1 MPKPKSTPSLSKT
14 KTASPKVKTPK
25 PAVEVDV
32 KAIEASKAG
41 PKTLEKASPKS
52 AKTSVKE
59 SAKSN
64 SKSTVQKSAVQKNTA
79 EKNTPKVKE
88 ASKAPVKP
96 SALKTLAPAKANNP
110 KFTEKSNDSPPT
122 SVPAQSV
129 KVTVIQE
136 LKEQLSRAGLIG
148 MGRPPR
154 VVVAFSGGSDS
165 TALLHALAQLRDTEG
180 LEALAVYYHH
190 NWRGTPAPE
199 LPRVHK
205 NCQRL
210 RIPLVFAPPH
220 PDEEKSEVSARHFRY
235 ERLIEVAT
243 QFKAEAILTAHHQD
257 DQIETILFRIF
268 RGTGP
273 DGLEGIQRTLFF
285 KKQGTD
291 TPSHIPILRPF
302 LGLSE
307 QVLSQYTQAHELL
320 FFKDPS
326 NTNTRYARNA
336 IRHNLL
342 PVIKAQFPTYEKAV
356 LKLSHLVEGDLSIL
370 DHITQSQWQALELH
384 GASPSVFQWGSKRS
398 TTLFCQLSVPY
409 QRRLV
414 RHLLQQFNIESDF
427 EDTQR
432 LIGFLTQDLHTLHLH
447 KKDKQGLFKQP
458 KASVKMSLGTTPEGD
473 LRFLLRSN
481 SAFWIE
487 VHPRRDQAYRE
498 LIAQRVGVP
507 LSGGIVTLP
516 WDAGQ
521 ALRVEPFPKRAGMFD
536 VRKLTSAKAK
546 DVLVNLSD
554 YAGQSI
560 VLRTRQAGDWLKP
573 LGMKGK
579 RMKLKAFFIAQ
590 RIPQELRAEWPVIA
604 CGSEVL
610 WVPGIGVSD
619 SLRVTMKVPPTHTWM
634 LGDTEEVTQLRTL
647 RFLEDPSTL
656 IEAEE
661 AALLEDTLDE
671 GLDDSLEES
680 LKGVLADSAPE
691 DSLTD
696 LSEEDPEAFDEVNH
710 IKSAERLMLEHE
722 LDPDEI
728 EVIDLEEVLDLDALP
743 EPPTGER
750 A

>member
-1 MPKPKSTPSLSKT
+1 MPKPKSTPSLTKK
-14 KTASPKVKTPK
+14 KTASPKKETSKASVEKAEKPVSASKETEKTVEK
-25 PAVEVDV
+25 APAKVAKTSLKESGKASTKTTAQAKDTKKSTAKTATV
-32 KAIEASKAG
+32 KAI
-41 PKTLEKASPKS
+41 PKTEAAKA
-52 AKTSVKE
+52 T
-59 SAKSN
+59 
-64 SKSTVQKSAVQKNTA
+64 
-79 EKNTPKVKE
+79 
-88 ASKAPVKP
+88 
-96 SALKTLAPAKANNP
+96 PAKAVKSKTAKP
-110 KFTEKSNDSPPT
+110 K
-122 SVPAQSV
+122 VILPAESV
-129 KVTVIQE
+129 KVTVLKE
-136 LKEQLSRAGLIG
+136 LREQLSQAGLIG

-235 ERLIEVAT
+235 ERLIDVAT

-273 DGLEGIQRTLFF
+273 DGLEGIQRALFF
-285 KKQGTD
+285 KKQGED
-291 TPSHIPILRPF
+291 RPSHIPILRPF

-307 QVLSQYTQAHELL
+307 RVLSAYSESNELL

-326 NTNTRYARNA
+326 NTNTRFARNA
-336 IRHNLL
+336 IRHTLL

-356 LKLSHLVEGDLSIL
+356 LKLSHLVEGDVSIL
-370 DHITQSQWQALELH
+370 DHLTHTQWEALELK
-384 GASPSVFQWGSKRS
+384 GASPSVFQFGAKRS
-398 TTLFCQLSVPY
+398 TTLFCQLNVPY

-432 LIGFLTQDLHTLHLH
+432 LIGFLTQDLQTLHLH
-447 KKDKQGLFKQP
+447 KKDKHDVLKKP
-458 KASVKMSLGTTPEGD
+458 KASVKMSLGTTREGD

-481 SAFWIE
+481 SAFWVE
-487 VHPRRDQAYRE
+487 VHPRRDEAYRN
-498 LIAQRVGVP
+498 LIAQTVSVP
-507 LSGGIVTLP
+507 LSGGVVTLP

-536 VRKLTSAKAK
+536 VRKLTSTKSK
-546 DVLVNLSD
+546 DILVNLSD
-554 YAGQSI
+554 YAGQGV

-590 RIPQELRAEWPVIA
+590 RIPQELRAEWPVVA
-604 CGSEVL
+604 CGDEIL
-610 WVPGIGVSD
+610 WVPGIGVSEA
-619 SLRVTMKVPPTHTWM
+619 LRVTMKVPPTHTWM

-647 RFLEDPSTL
+647 RFLEDPTTS
-656 IEAEE
+656 IAEQEE
-661 AALLEDTLDE
+661 AALEAELEDVLDESLEEGLVDTLD
-671 GLDDSLEES
+671 DDND
-680 LKGVLADSAPE
+680 G
-691 DSLTD
+691 
-696 LSEEDPEAFDEVNH
+696 FDEVNH
-710 IKSAERLMLEHE
+710 TKSVERLMLEHD

-728 EVIDLEEVLDLDALP
+728 DVIDLEEVLDLDDDEIEGA
-743 EPPTGER
+743 ES
-750 A
+750 

>member
-1 MPKPKSTPSLSKT
+1 MPKPKSSASSPKT
-14 KTASPKVKTPK
+14 KTASPKKDVSKASVKTAEKPVSASK
-25 PAVEVDV
+25 STKKVVEKAPAKVANASVKESGKASTKTTVQAKDAKKSTAKTPAV
-32 KAIEASKAG
+32 
-41 PKTLEKASPKS
+41 KASPKTE
-52 AKTSVKE
+52 AVK
-59 SAKSN
+59 
-64 SKSTVQKSAVQKNTA
+64 
-79 EKNTPKVKE
+79 
-88 ASKAPVKP
+88 AS
-96 SALKTLAPAKANNP
+96 PAKAVKSKTAKP
-110 KFTEKSNDSPPT
+110 K
-122 SVPAQSV
+122 VILPAESV
-129 KVTVIQE
+129 KVTVLKE
-136 LKEQLSRAGLIG
+136 LKEQLSQAGLIG

-190 NWRGTPAPE
+190 NWRGTPVPE

-235 ERLIEVAT
+235 ERLIDVAT

-273 DGLEGIQRTLFF
+273 DGLEGIQRALFF
-285 KKQGTD
+285 KKQGED

-307 QVLSQYTQAHELL
+307 RVLSAYTESNELL

-336 IRHNLL
+336 IRHKLL

-356 LKLSHLVEGDLSIL
+356 LKLSHLVEGDVSIL
-370 DHITQSQWQALELH
+370 DHITHTQWDALELK
-384 GASPSVFQWGSKRS
+384 GASPSVFQFGAKRS
-398 TTLFCQLSVPY
+398 TTLFCQLNVPY

-447 KKDKQGLFKQP
+447 KKDKQGVLKQP
-458 KASVKMSLGTTPEGD
+458 KASVKMSLGTTRDGD

-487 VHPRRDQAYRE
+487 VHPLRDDAYRN
-498 LIAQRVGVP
+498 LIAQTVSVP
-507 LSGGIVTLP
+507 LSGGVVTLP

-536 VRKLTSAKAK
+536 VRKLTSAKSK
-546 DVLVNLSD
+546 DILVNLSD
-554 YAGQSI
+554 YAGQSV

-590 RIPQELRAEWPVIA
+590 RIPQELRAEWPVVA
-604 CGSEVL
+604 CGDEVL
-610 WVPGIGVSD
+610 WVPGIGVSEA
-619 SLRVTMKVPPTHTWM
+619 LRVTMKVPPTHTWM

-647 RFLEDPSTL
+647 RFLEDPTTS
-656 IEAEE
+656 IAEQEE
-661 AALLEDTLDE
+661 AALEAELEDVLDESLEEGLVDTLD
-671 GLDDSLEES
+671 DDND
-680 LKGVLADSAPE
+680 G
-691 DSLTD
+691 
-696 LSEEDPEAFDEVNH
+696 FDEVNH
-710 IKSAERLMLEHE
+710 IKSVERLMLEHD

-728 EVIDLEEVLDLDALP
+728 DVIDLEEVLDLDDDEIEGA
-743 EPPTGER
+743 ES
-750 A
+750 

>member
-1 MPKPKSTPSLSKT
+1 MPKPKSTPSLTKK
-14 KTASPKVKTPK
+14 KTASPKKETSKASVEKAEK
-25 PAVEVDV
+25 PVS
-32 KAIEASKAG
+32 ASKETE
-41 PKTLEKASPKS
+41 KTVEKAPAKV

-59 SAKSN
+59 SGKASTKTTAQAKN
-64 SKSTVQKSAVQKNTA
+64 TKKSTAKTPTVKASPKSEAAKASVAKAVKSKTA
-79 EKNTPKVKE
+79 KPKVI
-88 ASKAPVKP
+88 
-96 SALKTLAPAKANNP
+96 LPA
-110 KFTEKSNDSPPT
+110 E
-122 SVPAQSV
+122 SV
-129 KVTVIQE
+129 KVTVLKE
-136 LKEQLSRAGLIG
+136 LREQLSQAGLIG

-235 ERLIEVAT
+235 ERLIDVAT

-273 DGLEGIQRTLFF
+273 DGLEGIQRALFF
-285 KKQGTD
+285 KKQGED
-291 TPSHIPILRPF
+291 RPSHIPILRPF

-307 QVLSQYTQAHELL
+307 RVLSAYTESNELL

-336 IRHNLL
+336 IRHTLL

-356 LKLSHLVEGDLSIL
+356 LKLSHLVEGDVSIL
-370 DHITQSQWQALELH
+370 DHITHTQWDALELK
-384 GASPSVFQWGSKRS
+384 GASPSVFQFGAKRS
-398 TTLFCQLSVPY
+398 TTLFCQLNVPY

-447 KKDKQGLFKQP
+447 KKDKHGVLKKP
-458 KASVKMSLGTTPEGD
+458 KASVKMSLGTTREGD

-481 SAFWIE
+481 SAFWVE
-487 VHPRRDQAYRE
+487 VHPRRDEAYRN
-498 LIAQRVGVP
+498 LIAQSVAVP
-507 LSGGIVTLP
+507 LGGGVVTLP

-536 VRKLTSAKAK
+536 VRKLTPAKSK
-546 DVLVNLSD
+546 DILVNLSD
-554 YAGQSI
+554 YAGQSV

-590 RIPQELRAEWPVIA
+590 RIPQELRAEWPVVA
-604 CGSEVL
+604 CGDEVL
-610 WVPGIGVSD
+610 WVPGIGVSEA
-619 SLRVTMKVPPTHTWM
+619 LRVTMKVPPTHTWM

-647 RFLEDPSTL
+647 RFLEDPTTS
-656 IEAEE
+656 IAEQEE
-661 AALLEDTLDE
+661 AALEAGLEDVLDESLEEGLVDTLD
-671 GLDDSLEES
+671 DDND
-680 LKGVLADSAPE
+680 G
-691 DSLTD
+691 
-696 LSEEDPEAFDEVNH
+696 FDEVNH
-710 IKSAERLMLEHE
+710 IKSVERLMLEHD

-728 EVIDLEEVLDLDALP
+728 HVIDLEEVLELDDD
-743 EPPTGER
+743 ETEGVES
-750 A
+750 

>member
-1 MPKPKSTPSLSKT
+1 MPKPKSSASSAKKKTSPVKTETPKASLETAVKPVSTLK
-14 KTASPKVKTPK
+14 KTAK
-25 PAVEVDV
+25 EVV
-32 KAIEASKAG
+32 KAVA
-41 PKTLEKASPKS
+41 KT

-59 SAKSN
+59 SGKTSAKTTVKAS
-64 SKSTVQKSAVQKNTA
+64 SKEKSSQKTAVKTSS
-79 EKNTPKVKE
+79 VKASSKTE
-88 ASKAPVKP
+88 AVKA
-96 SALKTLAPAKANNP
+96 SPAKASKSKTP
-110 KFTEKSNDSPPT
+110 KPK
-122 SVPAQSV
+122 VILPAESV
-129 KVTVIQE
+129 KAVVLKE
-136 LKEQLSRAGLIG
+136 LKAQLSQAGLMG

-235 ERLIEVAT
+235 ERLIDVAT

-273 DGLEGIQRTLFF
+273 DGLEGIQRALFF
-285 KKQGTD
+285 KKQGED

-307 QVLSQYTQAHELL
+307 RVLSAYTESNELL

-336 IRHNLL
+336 IRHTLL

-356 LKLSHLVEGDLSIL
+356 LKLSKLVKGDVSIL
-370 DHITQSQWQALELH
+370 DHIIQSQWDALELKE
-384 GASPSVFQWGSKRS
+384 ANPSVFQFGAKRS
-398 TTLFCQLSVPY
+398 TTLFCQLNVPY

-432 LIGFLTQDLHTLHLH
+432 LIGFLTQDLQTLHLH
-447 KKDKQGLFKQP
+447 KKDKQGILKQP
-458 KASVKMSLGTTPEGD
+458 KASVKMSLGTTREGD

-481 SAFWIE
+481 SAFWVE
-487 VHPRRDQAYRE
+487 VHPNRDEAYRT
-498 LIAQRVGVP
+498 LIAQTVAVP
-507 LSGGIVTLP
+507 LNGGVVTLP

-536 VRKLTSAKAK
+536 VRKLSIAKSK

-554 YAGQSI
+554 YIGQTL
-560 VLRTRQAGDWLKP
+560 VLRTRQAGDWMKP

-579 RMKLKAFFIAQ
+579 RMRLKAFFIAQ
-590 RIPQELRAEWPVIA
+590 RIPQELRAEWPVVA
-604 CGSEVL
+604 KREGSKL
-610 WVPGIGVSD
+610 YF
-619 SLRVTMKVPPTHTWM
+619 HYY
-634 LGDTEEVTQLRTL
+634 
-647 RFLEDPSTL
+647 
-656 IEAEE
+656 
-661 AALLEDTLDE
+661 
-671 GLDDSLEES
+671 
-680 LKGVLADSAPE
+680 
-691 DSLTD
+691 
-696 LSEEDPEAFDEVNH
+696 H
-710 IKSAERLMLEHE
+710 
-722 LDPDEI
+722 
-728 EVIDLEEVLDLDALP
+728 
-743 EPPTGER
+743 
-750 A
+750 

>member
-1 MPKPKSTPSLSKT
+1 MPKPKSTPSLTKK
-14 KTASPKVKTPK
+14 KTASPKKDVSKASLKTAEK
-25 PAVEVDV
+25 PVA
-32 KAIEASKAG
+32 ASKETKKADEKAPAKVATASVKESG
-41 PKTLEKASPKS
+41 KATSKTTVKPTAKAKDTKKSTAKTTAVKASPKTEAVKATPAKAVK
-52 AKTSVKE
+52 AKTSK
-59 SAKSN
+59 
-64 SKSTVQKSAVQKNTA
+64 
-79 EKNTPKVKE
+79 PKVI
-88 ASKAPVKP
+88 
-96 SALKTLAPAKANNP
+96 LPA
-110 KFTEKSNDSPPT
+110 E
-122 SVPAQSV
+122 SV
-129 KVTVIQE
+129 KVTVLKE
-136 LKEQLSRAGLIG
+136 LREQLSQAGLIG

-273 DGLEGIQRTLFF
+273 DGLEGIQRALFF
-285 KKQGTD
+285 KKQGED

-307 QVLSQYTQAHELL
+307 RVLSAYTESNELL

-336 IRHNLL
+336 IRHELL

-356 LKLSHLVEGDLSIL
+356 LKLSHLVEGDVSIL
-370 DHITQSQWQALELH
+370 DHITHTQWDSLDLK
-384 GASPSVFQWGSKRS
+384 GASPSVFQFGAKRS
-398 TTLFCQLSVPY
+398 TTLFCQLNVPY

-447 KKDKQGLFKQP
+447 KKDKQGVLKQP
-458 KASVKMSLGTTPEGD
+458 KASVKMSLGTTRDGD

-481 SAFWIE
+481 TAFWIE
-487 VHPRRDQAYRE
+487 VHPHRDEAYRS
-498 LIAQRVGVP
+498 LIAQTVAVP
-507 LSGGIVTLP
+507 LSGGVVTLP

-536 VRKLTSAKAK
+536 VRKLTSAKSK
-546 DVLVNLSD
+546 DILVNLSD
-554 YAGQSI
+554 YAGKSI

-604 CGSEVL
+604 CGDEIL
-610 WVPGIGVSD
+610 WIPGIGVSEA
-619 SLRVTMKVPPTHTWM
+619 LRVTMKVPPTHTWM

-647 RFLEDPSTL
+647 RFLEDPTTS
-656 IEAEE
+656 IAEQEE
-661 AALLEDTLDE
+661 AALATDLDDVLEDTDE
-671 GLDDSLEES
+671 SLEEN
-680 LKGVLADSAPE
+680 LVDTLDDDGDGF
-691 DSLTD
+691 
-696 LSEEDPEAFDEVNH
+696 DPVNH
-710 IKSAERLMLEHE
+710 IKSVERLMLEHE

-728 EVIDLEEVLDLDALP
+728 EVIDLEEVLELDSEEA
-743 EPPTGER
+743 EGVES
-750 A
+750 

>member
-1 MPKPKSTPSLSKT
+1 MPKPKSTPSLTKK
-14 KTASPKVKTPK
+14 KTASPKKETSKASVEKAEK
-25 PAVEVDV
+25 PVS
-32 KAIEASKAG
+32 ASKETE
-41 PKTLEKASPKS
+41 KTVEKAPAKV

-59 SAKSN
+59 SGKASTKTTAQAKDTK
-64 SKSTVQKSAVQKNTA
+64 KSEAAKASVAKAVKSQTA
-79 EKNTPKVKE
+79 KPKVI
-88 ASKAPVKP
+88 
-96 SALKTLAPAKANNP
+96 LPA
-110 KFTEKSNDSPPT
+110 E
-122 SVPAQSV
+122 SV
-129 KVTVIQE
+129 KVTVLKE
-136 LKEQLSRAGLIG
+136 LREQLSQAGLIG

-235 ERLIEVAT
+235 ERLIDVAT

-273 DGLEGIQRTLFF
+273 DGLEGIQRALFF
-285 KKQGTD
+285 KKQGED
-291 TPSHIPILRPF
+291 RPSHIPILRPF

-307 QVLSQYTQAHELL
+307 RVLSAYTESNELL

-336 IRHNLL
+336 IRHTLL

-356 LKLSHLVEGDLSIL
+356 LKLSHLVEGDVSIL
-370 DHITQSQWQALELH
+370 DHITHTQWDALELK
-384 GASPSVFQWGSKRS
+384 GASPSVFQFGAKRS
-398 TTLFCQLSVPY
+398 TTLFCQLNVPY

-414 RHLLQQFNIESDF
+414 RHLL
-427 EDTQR
+427 QR

-447 KKDKQGLFKQP
+447 KKDKHGVLKKP
-458 KASVKMSLGTTPEGD
+458 KASVKMSLGTTREGD

-481 SAFWIE
+481 SAFWVE
-487 VHPRRDQAYRE
+487 VHPRRDEAYRN
-498 LIAQRVGVP
+498 LIAQSVAVP
-507 LSGGIVTLP
+507 LGGGVVTLP

-536 VRKLTSAKAK
+536 VRKLTSAKSK
-546 DVLVNLSD
+546 DILVNLSD
-554 YAGQSI
+554 YAGQSV

-590 RIPQELRAEWPVIA
+590 RIPQELRAEWPVVA
-604 CGSEVL
+604 CGDEIL
-610 WVPGIGVSD
+610 WVPGIGVSEA
-619 SLRVTMKVPPTHTWM
+619 LRVTMKVPPTHTWM

-647 RFLEDPSTL
+647 RFLEDPTTS
-656 IEAEE
+656 IAEQEE
-661 AALLEDTLDE
+661 AALEAGLEDVLDESLEEGLVDTLD
-671 GLDDSLEES
+671 DDND
-680 LKGVLADSAPE
+680 G
-691 DSLTD
+691 
-696 LSEEDPEAFDEVNH
+696 FDEVNH
-710 IKSAERLMLEHE
+710 IKSVERLMLEHD

-728 EVIDLEEVLDLDALP
+728 HVIDLEEVLELDDD
-743 EPPTGER
+743 ETEGVES
-750 A
+750 

>member
-1 MPKPKSTPSLSKT
+1 MPKPKSTPSLTKK
-14 KTASPKVKTPK
+14 KTASPKKET
-25 PAVEVDV
+25 
-32 KAIEASKAG
+32 SKASV
-41 PKTLEKASPKS
+41 EKAEKPVSGSKETKKTVEKAPAKV

-59 SAKSN
+59 SGKASTKTTAQAKDTK
-64 SKSTVQKSAVQKNTA
+64 KSTAKTATVKASPKSEAV
-79 EKNTPKVKE
+79 
-88 ASKAPVKP
+88 KA
-96 SALKTLAPAKANNP
+96 TPAKAVKSKTAKP
-110 KFTEKSNDSPPT
+110 K
-122 SVPAQSV
+122 VILPAESV
-129 KVTVIQE
+129 KVTVLKE
-136 LKEQLSRAGLIG
+136 LREQLSQAGLIG

-235 ERLIEVAT
+235 ERLIDVAT
-243 QFKAEAILTAHHQD
+243 QFKAEAVLTAHHQD

-273 DGLEGIQRTLFF
+273 DGLEGIQRALFF
-285 KKQGTD
+285 KKQGED
-291 TPSHIPILRPF
+291 RPSHIPILRPF

-307 QVLSQYTQAHELL
+307 RVLSAYTESNELL

-336 IRHNLL
+336 IRHTLL

-356 LKLSHLVEGDLSIL
+356 LKLSHLVEGDVSIL
-370 DHITQSQWQALELH
+370 DHITQTQWDALELK
-384 GASPSVFQWGSKRS
+384 GASPSVFQFGAKRS
-398 TTLFCQLSVPY
+398 TTLFCQLNVPY

-447 KKDKQGLFKQP
+447 KKDKHGVLKKP
-458 KASVKMSLGTTPEGD
+458 KASVKMSLGTTREGD

-481 SAFWIE
+481 SAFWVE
-487 VHPRRDQAYRE
+487 VHPRRDEAYRH
-498 LIAQRVGVP
+498 LIAQSVAVP
-507 LSGGIVTLP
+507 LGGGVVTLP

-536 VRKLTSAKAK
+536 VRKLTSAKSK
-546 DVLVNLSD
+546 DILVNLSD
-554 YAGQSI
+554 YAGQGV

-590 RIPQELRAEWPVIA
+590 RIPQELRAEWPVVA
-604 CGSEVL
+604 CGDEVL
-610 WVPGIGVSD
+610 WVPGIGVSEA
-619 SLRVTMKVPPTHTWM
+619 LRVTMKVPPTHTWM

-647 RFLEDPSTL
+647 RFLEDPTTS
-656 IEAEE
+656 IAEQEE
-661 AALLEDTLDE
+661 AALEAGLEDVLDESLEEGLVDTLD
-671 GLDDSLEES
+671 DDND
-680 LKGVLADSAPE
+680 G
-691 DSLTD
+691 
-696 LSEEDPEAFDEVNH
+696 FDEVNH
-710 IKSAERLMLEHE
+710 IKSVERLMLEHD

-728 EVIDLEEVLDLDALP
+728 DVIDLEEVLELDDD
-743 EPPTGER
+743 EIEGVES
-750 A
+750 